1 MLKSYDKNFNMACFK
16 SNSRLVYICEI
27 FYFYFDFLSHFVHK
41 TTPSHFKSANAVT
54 KDFLKKSR
62 NNAPSKNVLRYCT
75 CTFEIEGGCIV
86 N

>member
-1 MLKSYDKNFNMACFK
+1 MLKSYDNKFNMACFK

-27 FYFYFDFLSHFVHK
+27 FYFYFYFFYFDFLSHFVHK

-62 NNAPSKNVLRYCT
+62 DNAPSKDTALALLK
-75 CTFEIEGGCIV
+75 
-86 N
+86 